1 MTHKILVADDSL
13 TVQKVVSI
21 TLASYDY
28 ELVECKD
35 ESQLNEQLMIG
46 GASLLLL
53 DLNLS
58 EGKSGYQ
65 VAKEAKGKLPEL
77 PIILLLGTF
86 DSVDEEKFNDSGL
99 SDRIVKP
106 FESSSFIQKIQSL
119 LESGS
124 DEDSSAIFSNETESN
139 FLENDVEEI
148 RLNEPEDNSGG
159 DGWVVDSPA
168 PVDKSSESWDSYS
181 QKSDDSIENQLA
193 ASLEGWGMNVPGT
206 IGVTQDEM
214 NMELPGVISGTPKKS
229 VSETTENLE
238 IVHENDL
245 KAPSESDLS
254 YPELD
259 EVEAKEQNVSKEID
273 HKPTSAFLSTD
284 EFSFDESEDDEE
296 EYLEKT
302 DPQFTLPTEELSS
315 AVESEEEVDDFWATD
330 ETSSEELNLADHIDE
345 DHEDDFHAEPDEGQ
359 TEEVVKESISLEGS
373 EDPRAFEPFDIQP
386 DEEESLSLV
395 EAPKFDKD
403 ELIQKIMEDIKPLLS
418 ELIEKHCK
426 ETIENVAWQI
436 IPDLAENLI
445 RSEIKEIKESSQ
457 SL

>member
-28 ELVECKD
+28 ELIECKD
-35 ESQLNEQLMIG
+35 ESQLNEQLIIG

-58 EGKSGYQ
+58 ENKTGYQ
-65 VAKEAKGKLPEL
+65 VAKEAKAKFPEL

-86 DSVDEEKFNDSGL
+86 DSVDEEKFNASGL

-119 LESGS
+119 LESNASDDSGS
-124 DEDSSAIFSNETESN
+124 IFSGETESN

-148 RLNEPEDNSGG
+148 TLNDVEDNSNG
-159 DGWVVDSPA
+159 DGWVVDSPS
-168 PVDKSSESWDSYS
+168 PVDKSSESWDSFS
-181 QKSDDSIENQLA
+181 QGSKDTAGNPLT
-193 ASLEGWGMNVPGT
+193 ASLEGWGMNVPGP
-206 IGVTQDEM
+206 IGNEQDEM
-214 NMELPGVISGTPKKS
+214 NMDLPGVIATPITTS
-229 VSETTENLE
+229 TVSSEGLE
-238 IVHENDL
+238 IIHEEE
-245 KAPSESDLS
+245 KKIPVASDLD

-259 EVEAKEQNVSKEID
+259 EIEAIEQNVSKEID
-273 HKPTSAFLSTD
+273 HKPTSAFLTTD
-284 EFSFDESEDDEE
+284 EFNLDEADDDE

-315 AVESEEEVDDFWATD
+315 AIEDEEEADDFWAAD
-330 ETSSEELNLADHIDE
+330 ESSGEELSLADDI
-345 DHEDDFHAEPDEGQ
+345 EDDLEEEFHAEPDEGQ
-359 TEEVVKESISLEGS
+359 TDEVILEGMSLEPQKDSREYEPFNIESPREQNISLES
-373 EDPRAFEPFDIQP
+373 SSPIN
-386 DEEESLSLV
+386 
-395 EAPKFDKD
+395 KD
-403 ELIQKIMEDIKPLLS
+403 EIVAKIIEDIKPLIS
-418 ELIEKHCK
+418 ELIEKHCV

-445 RSEIKEIKESSQ
+445 RSEIKEIKENSQ